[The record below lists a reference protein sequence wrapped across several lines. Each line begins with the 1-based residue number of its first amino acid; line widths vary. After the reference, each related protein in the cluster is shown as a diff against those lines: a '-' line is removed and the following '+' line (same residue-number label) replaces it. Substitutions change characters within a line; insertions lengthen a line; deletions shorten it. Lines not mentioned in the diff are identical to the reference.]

1 MVKILATLT
10 LLALTVLAGAFGG
23 GGGPTIDPDGATV
36 GPMADLEGNDGG
48 PMVDPNGAS

>member
-10 LLALTVLAGAFGG
+10 LLAFSVLAGAFGG
-23 GGGPTIDPDGATV
+23 GGGPIVDPDGAEV
-36 GPMADLEGNDGG
+36 GQMADLVGNDGG